1 MCLFE
6 QTSNNSATKASIS
19 IITRCNGK
27 FYSISTCMQ
36 PAATVFLLCKP
47 GIYARDIEM
56 RSRQAR
62 REKTENRKLFHAPID
77 WLLPPLLFPFIF
89 LSSKCYLAATLTQF
103 LPPPEYFQNFPAKFT
118 LLVDLFPSS
127 TFYLCPGSMF
137 AMEKCMK
144 KKKLKTTKK

>member
-6 QTSNNSATKASIS
+6 QTSNNSASIS

-47 GIYARDIEM
+47 GICAKDIEM

-89 LSSKCYLAATLTQF
+89 LFIFWVSSCCHFNPVSSSSGVFSKLSCKVYTTCWRIPFIYF
-103 LPPPEYFQNFPAKFT
+103 L
-118 LLVDLFPSS
+118 
-127 TFYLCPGSMF
+127 SMPWVNVCDGK
-137 AMEKCMK
+137 MYEKK
-144 KKKLKTTKK
+144 N